1 MGDQP
6 VIYGVIM
13 AGGKGERFW
22 PLSSESRPKQLL
34 PITSKR
40 NMLQVTLDRI
50 EEFIPIER
58 TLIVSGANIKEAIL
72 ERCETVTE
80 ANMLTEPCGR
90 NTCLAVGYAAI
101 HLHRKDPE
109 AIMVVLSA
117 DHLIEPAG
125 RLVKVIKVGTSIA
138 TKEEKLITIG
148 IVPTRAET
156 GYGYIE
162 LAEESREIDGVSVYA
177 VSAFKEKPRP
187 TVAQQYYYDGQH
199 LWNSGMFIWSVE
211 TILKALK
218 QHMPEMHEA
227 LQNYARHIDTA
238 DEEKAREELY
248 RDAEGVSIDVAVM
261 EQADN
266 VLTLKGDFV
275 WDDVGSWMSLQRFM
289 DKDKENNVVVGST
302 VTLNTYES
310 TIYND
315 GEGLIAALGVSDL
328 VIARAGDV
336 VMVAHK
342 TQLEKIKD
350 LLVKMEED
358 DELKRYL

>member
-1 MGDQP
+1 M
-6 VIYGVIM
+6 IYGVIM

-34 PITSKR
+34 PITSDR

-50 EEFIPIER
+50 EDFIPIDR
-58 TLIVSGANIKEAIL
+58 TLIVCGESIKDAIL
-72 ERCETVTE
+72 ERCEKVTE
-80 ANMLTEPCGR
+80 ASILTEPFGR

-101 HLHRKDPE
+101 HLHKENPD
-109 AIMVVLSA
+109 AVMVVLSA
-117 DHLIEPAG
+117 DHLIEPAAK
-125 RLVKVIKVGTSIA
+125 LLKVIKVGTGIA
-138 TKEEKLITIG
+138 AKEDKLITIG

-162 LAEESREIDGVSVYA
+162 LGEQHREINNVNVFI

-187 TVAQQYYYDGQH
+187 TVAQQYYYGGKH
-199 LWNSGMFIWSVE
+199 LWNSGMFIWSV
-211 TILKALK
+211 KAIMNALE
-218 QHMPEMHEA
+218 QYMPEMYQA
-227 LQNYARHIDTA
+227 LLDYEKHIGTDA
-238 DEEKAREELY
+238 EEKARHELY
-248 RDAEGVSIDVAVM
+248 EEAEAVSIDIAVM

-266 VLTLKGDFV
+266 VLTLRGDFV

-289 DKDKENNVVVGST
+289 DKDKENNVIVGSA

-315 GEGLIAALGVSDL
+315 NDGLIAALGVSDV
-328 VIARAGDV
+328 VIARAGEV

-342 TQLEKIKD
+342 TQLDKIKD
-350 LLVKMEED
+350 LLTKMSED
-358 DELKRYL
+358 DDLKKYL

>member
-1 MGDQP
+1 M
-6 VIYGVIM
+6 IYGVIM

-34 PITSKR
+34 SITSKR

-58 TLIVSGANIKEAIL
+58 TLIVSGENIKDAIL
-72 ERCETVTE
+72 EKCEKVTD
-80 ANMLTEPCGR
+80 ANILTEPFGR
-90 NTCLAVGYAAI
+90 NTCLAVGYAAV
-101 HLHRKDPE
+101 HLHKKKPD
-109 AIMVVLSA
+109 AVMVVLSA
-117 DHLIEPAG
+117 DHLIEPANK
-125 RLVKVIKVGTSIA
+125 LVKIIKVGTAIA
-138 TKEEKLITIG
+138 AKENKLITIG

-162 LAEESREIDGVSVYA
+162 IGEQHREIDDVSIYT

-187 TVAQQYYYDGQH
+187 TVAQQYYYGGKH
-199 LWNSGMFIWSVE
+199 LWNSGMFIWSVKA
-211 TILKALK
+211 ILNALE
-218 QHMPEMHEA
+218 QYMPEMYEA
-227 LQNYARHIDTA
+227 LIEYQQQIGTDS
-238 DEEKAREELY
+238 EEKARRELY
-248 RDAEGVSIDVAVM
+248 EEAEAVSIDIAVM

-266 VLTLKGDFV
+266 VITLRGDFV

-289 DKDKENNVVVGST
+289 DKDKENNVVVGSA

-315 GEGLIAALGVSDL
+315 GNGLIAALGISDV
-328 VIARAGDV
+328 VIARAGEV

-342 TQLEKIKD
+342 TQLDNIKN
-350 LLVKMEED
+350 LMSKMSED
-358 DELKRYL
+358 DDLKKYL